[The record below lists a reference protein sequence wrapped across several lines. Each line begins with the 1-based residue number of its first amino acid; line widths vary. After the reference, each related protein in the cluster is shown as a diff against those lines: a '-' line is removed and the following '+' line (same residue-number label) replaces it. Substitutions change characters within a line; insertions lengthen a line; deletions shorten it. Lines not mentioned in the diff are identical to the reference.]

1 MLISTDFRS
10 EKHKNSRGKLQ
21 NEKKI
26 MRGAC
31 TAGQKTPKYLL
42 SGARGVKSP
51 RKEKKMRA
59 KNQNCAF
66 SERTRSRSHSAPR
79 ELPTSSLVP
88 LESL

>member
-1 MLISTDFRS
+1 MLISTNFRS

-21 NEKKI
+21 NEKKL

-59 KNQNCAF
+59 KTQKI
-66 SERTRSRSHSAPR
+66 
-79 ELPTSSLVP
+79 
-88 LESL
+88 LEI

>member
-1 MLISTDFRS
+1 MLISTNFRS

-21 NEKKI
+21 NEKKL

-59 KNQNCAF
+59 K
-66 SERTRSRSHSAPR
+66 RYKI
-79 ELPTSSLVP
+79 
-88 LESL
+88 LEILNIS